1 MPTEPDLRRFVP
13 GKPVCV
19 EETKMLDTEARET
32 PETVKGTNDM
42 KEEVVT
48 HMSYGKLGATGREG

>member
-1 MPTEPDLRRFVP
+1 MEVPDLRRFIP

-19 EETKMLDTEARET
+19 DETKMLDTEARET

-48 HMSYGKLGATGREG
+48 HMPFKDLGAKGRVG